1 MNIWA
6 TPERN
11 QLRKTVRAFAER
23 EILPHVDE
31 WERIG
36 ELPRELHR
44 RAGQA
49 GLLGANFPEAVGG
62 GGGDGADAVIVCE
75 ELHEAGRLE
84 GLKRAPKLDALVG
97 TEDKPGLIREILEA
111 HPENKI
117 VVFSFFKDM
126 LDIVAERTRSLTKS
140 VLFTGAVSIT
150 NRDKAKQTFATDPD
164 TRLFLSSDAG
174 GIGLDLPVANYLISY
189 DLPWSSGAFA
199 QRQSRIIRLSSKFPQ
214 VTLLTIQVAG
224 SIEEYQHALL
234 AQKKKVAEAVVDGK
248 GINTRGNLTLDLRSL
263 TDFLGT
269 SQI

>member
-1 MNIWA
+1 
-6 TPERN
+6 
-11 QLRKTVRAFAER
+11 
-23 EILPHVDE
+23 
-31 WERIG
+31 
-36 ELPRELHR
+36 
-44 RAGQA
+44 
-49 GLLGANFPEAVGG
+49 
-62 GGGDGADAVIVCE
+62 
-75 ELHEAGRLE
+75 
-84 GLKRAPKLDALVG
+84 VG

-117 VVFSFFKDM
+117 VFFSFFKDM